1 MSISDTIQRMQ
12 DGLPDPIPDLLTH
25 DQAALV
31 QSCIISLKD
40 LAGSRTWKFM
50 MRHTAVTTTRGF
62 RTLYEYITTTDDGDC
77 MASTAHDLVLFK
89 EKLLFFA

>member
-12 DGLPDPIPDLLTH
+12 DGLPNPIPDLLSH
-25 DQAALV
+25 DQAAIV

-40 LAGSRTWKFM
+40 LARQRTWKFM

-62 RTLYEYITTTDDGDC
+62 KTLYEYIENTDDQDC
-77 MASTAHDLVLFK
+77 MASAAHDLVLFK